1 MKQEQKDASIIQ
13 QAVKNLIEGNTLSR
27 DDAYAALT
35 DIMSG
40 DATDAQIGAFL
51 TALRIQGET
60 PDVIAG
66 AAQAMRDKFTPVK
79 SPSEITVDIVGTG
92 GDGAHTFNIST
103 AAAFVVAGAGVTVAK
118 HGNRSVSS
126 KCGSANVLDEL
137 GVDLT
142 ATVESMEKCLNKAGI
157 AFLFAPALHPA
168 MKHAIGPR
176 KELGVRTL
184 FNILGPICNPASAK
198 YGVIGVFSAE
208 LAAELA
214 EALSKLDMKHIFVV
228 HGDDGLD
235 EITTTTTTQ
244 MWEVKDGAVTHFVL
258 NPEEVGIPMTK
269 TEDLIGGE
277 PAENADIIRAL
288 FSGEKGPKRDILLLN
303 AAAALV
309 TAGKAPNLKEGIAVA
324 AESIDSGAAAAKL
337 VQLAELSKS

>member
-1 MKQEQKDASIIQ
+1 MIKEAIQ
-13 QAVKNLIEGNTLSR
+13 TLIEGKAISR
-27 DDAYAALT
+27 DEAYATLT

-40 DATDAQIGAFL
+40 NATDAQIGAFL

-66 AAQAMRDKFTPVK
+66 AAKAMREKMTPVL

-92 GDGAHTFNIST
+92 GDGANTFNIST
-103 AAAFVVAGAGVTVAK
+103 AAAFVIAGAGVTVAK
-118 HGNRSVSS
+118 HGNRGVSS
-126 KCGSANVLDEL
+126 QCGSANVLDAL
-137 GVDLT
+137 GISLA
-142 ATVESMEKCLNKAGI
+142 ATPDIMEKCLNEAGM

-168 MKHAIGPR
+168 MKYAIGPR

-184 FNILGPICNPASAK
+184 FNILGPICNPASAQ

-214 EALSKLDMKHIFVV
+214 EALSQLDMKHLFVV

-244 MWEVKDGAVTHFVL
+244 IWEVKEGAVTHFVL
-258 NPEEVGIPMTK
+258 NPEDLGIPLAK
-269 TEDLIGGE
+269 TEDLVGGE
-277 PAENADIIRAL
+277 PAENAEIIRSL
-288 FSGEKGPKRDILLLN
+288 FAGEKGPKRDILLLN
-303 AAAALV
+303 SAAALV
-309 TAGKAPNLKEGIAVA
+309 TAGKAADLKEGLAVA
-324 AESIDSGAAAAKL
+324 AESIDSGAASEKL
-337 VQLAELSKS
+337 NQLAEATRS